1 MSCLPYAIKKAR
13 NLSEDS
19 AEVVFGTWGM
29 GMGSVALAAFRCRR
43 HRMGMGSYTPQSG
56 KGGARCVRIK
66 RSKRAWG
73 PGQGLR
79 QGTARGRGW
88 TVVVVAGG
96 GEGTIVHGTGGL
108 QEHRSSTNPVADQEI
123 AGHCRGGGR
132 RDEILKLA
140 LEAVAEAPDAL
151 LDGKIA
157 CEGDC

>member
-1 MSCLPYAIKKAR
+1 VTDVMSPYAIKKAR

-56 KGGARCVRIK
+56 KGGTRCVCIL
-66 RSKRAWG
+66 RS
-73 PGQGLR
+73 PDQGIR
-79 QGTARGRGW
+79 QGTARGSGQ

-96 GEGTIVHGTGGL
+96 CQETMVHSTGGL
-108 QEHRSSTNPVADQEI
+108 QEHRSSRNPVADQEV

-140 LEAVAEAPDAL
+140 LEALAEAPDAL